1 MKQNI
6 IRYEKKRTIQ
16 FLIVSF
22 LLYLLSRQSLKV
34 ENGQFERQYSRI
46 YTGLV
51 LILVAI
57 LFLVIISL
65 AWKIIN
71 SIFKHN
77 QSSER

>member
-6 IRYEKKRTIQ
+6 IRHKTKRTIQ
-16 FLIVSF
+16 FLVVSL

-46 YTGLV
+46 YAGLV

-65 AWKIIN
+65 AGKIIK
-71 SIFKHN
+71 SMFKRN
-77 QSSER
+77 QSSEG